1 MEAVSGI
8 RNARMC
14 RAHSGSGLTATLLSA
29 RPTDGT
35 DISGTRAHHKV
46 NSSDRNLERAEGVC
60 RIVAEG
66 SRRGTRIM
74 DVYQESPTRVL
85 FPRIENGRA
94 LEAVL
99 VNTSGGIAGGDR
111 LRSSVTALSG
121 ASLTVTTQTAERIYR
136 AIDTPATIVTNLNV
150 DDAAKLAWLPQETI
164 VFNRARIVRRT
175 EIEIS
180 SGAEFLALESLV
192 LGRTAHGE
200 KLIEGS
206 IVESWLVRKD
216 GRLVW
221 GDTLRLTDEVF
232 LHLSRKALFSDS
244 IAIATLLYS
253 GADLETP
260 VQVIR
265 DLSPSCDCL
274 CGATVVGSIVVG
286 RFAANSSAEL
296 KTALRC
302 LLQRL
307 DEELSGPFAVPKMWS
322 C

>member
-1 MEAVSGI
+1 
-8 RNARMC
+8 
-14 RAHSGSGLTATLLSA
+14 
-29 RPTDGT
+29 
-35 DISGTRAHHKV
+35 
-46 NSSDRNLERAEGVC
+46 
-60 RIVAEG
+60 
-66 SRRGTRIM
+66 M
-74 DVYQESPTRVL
+74 DVYQQSPTRVL
-85 FPRIENGRA
+85 FPRIENGRS

-111 LRSSVTALSG
+111 LRSSFTALSG

-150 DDAAKLAWLPQETI
+150 GDAAKLAWLPQETI

-200 KLIEGS
+200 KISEGS
-206 IVESWLVRKD
+206 IIESWLVRKD

-221 GDTLRLTDEVF
+221 GDTLRLTDEV
-232 LHLSRKALFSDS
+232 LSNLSRKALFSDS

-253 GADLETP
+253 GADLEKP
-260 VQVIR
+260 VQLVR
-265 DLSPSCDCL
+265 NLSASCDCR
-274 CGATVVGSIVVG
+274 CGATIIGGIAVG
-286 RFAANSSAEL
+286 RFAASSSAEL
-296 KTALRC
+296 KTTLRY
-302 LLQRL
+302 LLKEFGR
-307 DEELSGPFAVPKMWS
+307 EIRGPFQMPKMWS

>member
-8 RNARMC
+8 RNARLC
-14 RAHSGSGLTATLLSA
+14 RADSRGGLTASLLSVH
-29 RPTDGT
+29 PTEGSG
-35 DISGTRAHHKV
+35 ISDTRSQRTV
-46 NSSDRNLERAEGVC
+46 NSSDRNLERSEGVC
-60 RIVAEG
+60 RIVAAG
-66 SRRGTRIM
+66 SERGTRIV
-74 DVYQESPTRVL
+74 DVYQQSPTRVL
-85 FPRIENGRA
+85 FPRIENSRS

-111 LRSSVTALSG
+111 LRSSFTALSG

-150 DDAAKLAWLPQETI
+150 GDAAKLAWLPQETI

-192 LGRTAHGE
+192 FGRTAHGE
-200 KLIEGS
+200 RLSEGS
-206 IVESWLVRKD
+206 IIESWLVRKD

-221 GDTLRLTDEVF
+221 GDTLRITDEVF
-232 LHLSRKALFSDS
+232 LHLPRKSLLANSL
-244 IAIATLLYS
+244 AVATLLYS
-253 GADLETP
+253 GGNLERP
-260 VQVIR
+260 VRLVR
-265 DLSPSCDCL
+265 DLSASCDCL
-274 CGATVVGSIVVG
+274 CGATVVGGIAVG
-286 RFAANSSAEL
+286 RFAASSFAEL

-302 LLQRL
+302 LLQRFA
-307 DEELSGPFAVPKMWS
+307 EEVSGPFAVPKMWS

>member
-1 MEAVSGI
+1 M
-8 RNARMC
+8 RNA
-14 RAHSGSGLTATLLSA
+14 ALLSA
-29 RPTDGT
+29 RPTEGT
-35 DISGTRAHHKV
+35 SISGTRARHKV

-66 SRRGTRIM
+66 SGRGTRIV
-74 DVYQESPTRVL
+74 DIYQKSPTRVL
-85 FPRIENGRA
+85 FPRIENSRA

-121 ASLTVTTQTAERIYR
+121 ASLTITTQTAERIYR
-136 AIDTPATIVTNLNV
+136 AIDTSATIVTNLNV
-150 DDAAKLAWLPQETI
+150 GDAAKLAWLPQETI

-192 LGRTAHGE
+192 LGRSAHGE
-200 KLIEGS
+200 KVVEGS
-206 IVESWLVRKD
+206 IIESWLVRKD

-221 GDTLRLTDEVF
+221 GDTFRLTDEVF
-232 LHLSRKALFSDS
+232 LHLPRKALLADS

-253 GADLETP
+253 GVDLERP
-260 VQVIR
+260 VRLIR
-265 DLSPSCDCL
+265 DLSPSCGCL
-274 CGATVVGSIVVG
+274 CGATVVGGIAVG
-286 RFAANSSAEL
+286 RFAASSSAEL
-296 KTALRC
+296 KATLRW
-302 LLQRL
+302 LLQ
-307 DEELSGPFAVPKMWS
+307 EFGKEISVPFNVPKMWS

>member
-1 MEAVSGI
+1 
-8 RNARMC
+8 
-14 RAHSGSGLTATLLSA
+14 
-29 RPTDGT
+29 
-35 DISGTRAHHKV
+35 
-46 NSSDRNLERAEGVC
+46 
-60 RIVAEG
+60 
-66 SRRGTRIM
+66 M
-74 DVYQESPTRVL
+74 DVYQQSPTRVL

-136 AIDTPATIVTNLNV
+136 AIDTPASIVTNLNV
-150 DDAAKLAWLPQETI
+150 GDAAKLAWLPQETI

-175 EIEIS
+175 EIEIA

-200 KLIEGS
+200 KISEGS
-206 IVESWLVRKD
+206 IIESWLVRKD

-221 GDTLRLTDEVF
+221 GDTLRLTDEGF
-232 LHLSRKALFSDS
+232 SNLTRKALFSDS

-253 GADLETP
+253 GVDLERP
-260 VQVIR
+260 VRLVR
-265 DLSPSCDCL
+265 DLSVSCDCL
-274 CGATVVGSIVVG
+274 CGATAVGGIAVA
-286 RFAANSSAEL
+286 RFAANSFAEL
-296 KTALRC
+296 KTTLRC
-302 LLQRL
+302 LLHRFG
-307 DEELSGPFAVPKMWS
+307 EEVSGTFAVPKMWS

>member
-8 RNARMC
+8 RNARLC
-14 RAHSGSGLTATLLSA
+14 RAHSGRGLTVPLLPA
-29 RPTDGT
+29 RPMEGS
-35 DISGTRAHHKV
+35 DISGTRPRHTV
-46 NSSDRNLERAEGVC
+46 NSSDRNLERAEGIC

-66 SRRGTRIM
+66 SERGTRIM
-74 DVYQESPTRVL
+74 DVYQKAPTRVL
-85 FPRIENGRA
+85 FPRIEQSRA
-94 LEAVL
+94 VEAVL

-111 LRSSVTALSG
+111 LQSSITALSG

-150 DDAAKLAWLPQETI
+150 GDAARLAWLPQETI
-164 VFNRARIVRRT
+164 VFNRARVIRRT

-206 IVESWLVRKD
+206 IIENWLVRKD

-232 LHLSRKALFSDS
+232 LHLPRKALFSDS

-253 GADLETP
+253 GANLDRL
-260 VQVIR
+260 VQAIR
-265 DLSPSCDCL
+265 DLPASCDCL
-274 CGATVVGSIVVG
+274 CGATIVAGIAVG
-286 RFAANSSAEL
+286 RFAASSSAEL
-296 KTALRC
+296 KTTLRC
-302 LLQRL
+302 LLQ
-307 DEELSGPFAVPKMWS
+307 ELGKETPGPFGVPKMWS